1 MIACPSCGVTNPS
14 EARFCGDCGTP
25 LARACPQCGAE
36 VPAGKRFCLACGA
49 SLETPPRHALGE
61 ERKVVTV
68 LFCDLVGFTARSDR
82 ADPEDV
88 RARLRPYHARLREDI
103 ERYGG
108 KVEKF
113 LGDGVMAIFGV
124 PVAHEDDPERA
135 VRAALRIQRSIQEL
149 NETQPG
155 LDLAARVAVTTGEA
169 LVSADPRGEGLVGDV
184 VNSASRLQEVAPPGG
199 IVVGEGTYRATR
211 DRIEYQELAPV
222 RVKGKEAPLAIWE
235 AQAARTRFG
244 VDAVEESPTPFVG
257 RETELA
263 LLKDAYARAVHDPSV
278 QLVTITGEP
287 GVGKTRLVREL
298 FSYLDARP
306 DVLAWWRQG
315 RCLPYGEGI
324 TFWALGEIVKGQAGI
339 LESDGREEATEKLE
353 GAVRALIDQPSERD
367 WIATRLAPLVGAEV
381 AESRTGVAQSE
392 SFAAWRQFLEA
403 MAAQRPLVMVIEDL
417 HWADP
422 TLVQFIDHL
431 LDHSLGVPLLV
442 LCTARPELYQA
453 HPGWGGGKRNSATI
467 ALSPLSDEAT
477 ASLLA
482 SLLEQAVLP
491 AETQRLI
498 LDRCGG
504 NPLYAR
510 EFVRMLED
518 RGLLERRGRIVKISE
533 DLPIP
538 PSVQGLIAARL
549 DLLPPAQ
556 KSLVKAAAVLGKVF
570 WPGAI
575 SAIESADPPA
585 VDAALLDLTRRELV
599 RPSRTSS
606 VEGEAE
612 YSFWHLLVRDVAYG
626 QIARAERAE
635 KHRGA
640 AAWIEQMAGERVGDH
655 AELLAHHYGQALELA
670 GAAGLNDLDELQ
682 ETTGRFLVMAG
693 DRAFQLDVAR
703 AETYYRK
710 ALELMR
716 PGDPRRGRVL
726 TQVGRAAYETGRYQE
741 RERHLEEAIG
751 ELQAAGDRPGEGE
764 ARIWLAR
771 HFWQR
776 GEAARSDTQLEEAVR
791 ILESGP
797 PGPELSHAYAHRAA
811 QRALRG
817 RAKEALP
824 LAEEALALAG
834 DLSIEEDVVRA
845 LHARGI
851 ARQDLGDVRG
861 LDDLREALRRSLEHG
876 ISYWASVS
884 YINLTVWTHLTEGWK
899 GSFDLVEAGIDFAHQ
914 HGITTNAEWMTM
926 QTLWL
931 RFDRGDW
938 DDLLELAESLIR
950 EDQARGGTLMGLFAM
965 LPQALVL
972 LERGQIDQAAR
983 IQEQLL
989 PRVRE
994 AKDLQALA
1002 PGLAISAIV
1011 HHARGQTDEA
1021 AELTGELLALGSL
1034 AIRQIEYP
1042 PLLRALVAA
1051 GEVDSAHV
1059 LLGNLRGI
1067 AVRHRNADLTG
1078 RALLVEAGQDFKQAL
1093 ELYSEAS
1100 GRWSDYGLV
1109 LENAHAL
1116 LGAGRCLTALGKQ
1129 EEARGILEE
1138 AREIFS
1144 RLKARP
1150 ALAEV
1155 DDWLER
1161 ATALGS

>member
-1 MIACPSCGVTNPS
+1 MIDCPSCGVTNPS
-14 EARFCGDCGTP
+14 EARFCGDCGAP
-25 LARACPQCGAE
+25 LGTACPQCGAE
-36 VPAGKRFCLACGA
+36 VPPGKQFCLSCGA
-49 SLETPPRHALGE
+49 SLGRPTRLRPTE

-88 RARLRPYHARLREDI
+88 RARLRPYHARLQEDI

-113 LGDGVMAIFGV
+113 LGDGVMAVFGV
-124 PVAHEDDPERA
+124 PAAHEDDPERA
-135 VRAALRIQRSIQEL
+135 VRAALRIQRSIGEL
-149 NETQPG
+149 NEAQPG
-155 LDLAARVAVTTGEA
+155 LELEARVAVTTGEA

-184 VNSASRLQEVAPPGG
+184 VNSASRLQEIATPGG
-199 IVVGEGTYRATR
+199 IVVGEGTFRATR

-222 RVKGKEAPLAIWE
+222 RVKGKDAPLAIWR
-235 AQAARTRFG
+235 AQAARTRYG
-244 VDAVEESPTPFVG
+244 VDAVEESHTPFVG

-263 LLKDAYARAVHDPSV
+263 LLKDAYARAVQDPSV

-298 FSYLDARP
+298 FSHLDARP

-353 GAVRALIDQPSERD
+353 GAVRALVEQPSERD

-422 TLVQFIDHL
+422 ALVQFIEHL

-467 ALSPLSDEAT
+467 SLSPLSDEAT

-549 DLLPPAQ
+549 DLLPPTQ
-556 KSLVKAAAVLGKVF
+556 KSLVRAAAVVGKVF
-570 WPGAI
+570 WPGTL
-575 SAIESADPPA
+575 SAIEDLDHKA
-585 VDAALLDLTRRELV
+585 VDEALLDLTRRELV
-599 RPSRTSS
+599 RPSRSSS

-640 AAWIEQMAGERVGDH
+640 AAWIERMAGERVGDH
-655 AELLAHHYGQALELA
+655 AELLAHHYGQALGLA
-670 GAAGLNDLDELQ
+670 EAAGLTDLHDLK

-693 DRAFQLDVAR
+693 DRAFQLDVGR
-703 AETYYRK
+703 AESYYNQ
-710 ALELMR
+710 ALPLIR
-716 PGDPRRGRVL
+716 PSHPERGRVL
-726 TQVGRAAYETGRYQE
+726 TKVGRAAFQAGRYQE
-741 RERHLEEAIG
+741 GERQLEEAIG
-751 ELQAAGDRPGEGE
+751 ALQATGDALGEGE

-776 GEAARSDTQLEEAVR
+776 GEAARSDDQLDQAVR
-791 ILESGP
+791 ILEGLP
-797 PGPELSHAYAHRAA
+797 RGPELSHAYAHRAA

-817 RAKEALP
+817 RPEEALP
-824 LAEEALALAG
+824 LAEGALALAG
-834 DLSIEEDVVRA
+834 ELSIEEDVVRA
-845 LHARGI
+845 LHARGL
-851 ARQDLGDVRG
+851 ARLDLQDPGG
-861 LDDLREALRRSLEHG
+861 LDDLRQALRRSLEHG
-876 ISYWASVS
+876 LSYWASVS
-884 YINLTVWTHLTEGWK
+884 YINLSVWTHLMEGWRAAL
-899 GSFDLVEAGIDFAHQ
+899 DLLEAGLEYAHE
-914 HGITTNAEWMTM
+914 HGIITLAEWMTM

-938 DDLLELAESLIR
+938 DELLQVGESLIR
-950 EDQARGGTLMGLFAM
+950 QDRERGGTQTGLFTM
-965 LPQALVL
+965 IPQALVL
-972 LERGQIDQAAR
+972 LERGMLEQASR
-983 IQEQLL
+983 IQEELL
-989 PRVRE
+989 PRARE
-994 AKDLQALA
+994 AQDLQMLA
-1002 PGLAISAIV
+1002 PGLAISALVSYALGQTEKGSELTDELLELESLAVRRIELLPLSRV
-1011 HHARGQTDEA
+1011 LVAVGEVERAETFLAKASLVGIRHQHDELAGRATLAEARGQLE
-1021 AELTGELLALGSL
+1021 
-1034 AIRQIEYP
+1034 
-1042 PLLRALVAA
+1042 
-1051 GEVDSAHV
+1051 
-1059 LLGNLRGI
+1059 
-1067 AVRHRNADLTG
+1067 
-1078 RALLVEAGQDFKQAL
+1078 QAL
-1093 ELYSEAS
+1093 ELYLEAS
-1100 GRWSDYGLV
+1100 RRWSDFGHV
-1109 LENAHAL
+1109 PEQAHAL
-1116 LGAGRCLTALGKQ
+1116 FGAGRCLTALGRQ
-1129 EEARGILEE
+1129 EEARGRLEE
-1138 AREIFS
+1138 AREIFN

-1150 ALAEV
+1150 VLAEV
-1155 DDWLER
+1155 DAWLER
-1161 ATALGS
+1161 AAALGS